1 VPRSCGWDDR
11 PAPARYDAPRSWKLE
26 AGSWKRRALSLL
38 LGLAACGPRTA
49 PVTPAPEPPPPRDAG
64 ADAAPPLAAVRAPLL
79 TRVEPPAGPGAAAS
93 YPVVA
98 ARVFAVGDS
107 QLRHLY
113 GKRTFAQSPFADRYQ
128 GIEVAIRPAALDD
141 GGDLLLAAF
150 LEEHRRHHP
159 RATLVYMGDA
169 ADLSCTQ
176 EMDRFVR
183 VMAEN
188 AAIPFLM
195 VTSNHDGFFAGNFTS
210 KADGGGKL
218 AWTDMPADWRRA
230 CAEPGS
236 TADHL
241 LTKGRAVLRI
251 AELLPPAPPWATSL
265 SALEPELPSGYRGAH
280 LTYVRPLGGGDAGAP
295 PAWGV
300 FLDTVDYRDFDL
312 TAAHGAGT
320 VGSISAEALRTLDL
334 AMFDVATAASGPRPR
349 WIAFGHHPVSQLE
362 PAARARLLRFF
373 DVHPEI
379 AGYVSAHTHYS
390 DERSH
395 RLPSGRSLPELVVGS
410 TTDFGGGAPQSARL
424 VELRVGGDR
433 AGLAS
438 WRLVLDVDALCAGIE
453 PLPPNDAL
461 GYVSYRLARDDT
473 GDVPTSTWDLF
484 WAWLEDD
491 DLGHYRIAQT
501 AGALLV
507 ENRLVRALA
516 YLYRAAPWGPDELD
530 DGARAEL
537 DALIARVSGPGIGWG
552 AAVDRN
558 LEALGEYERWWD
570 PVLAPYIP
578 LFARTLLSFGA
589 ERYLFEKLRAA
600 RPRGPARRR
609 WFTCHAARAAE
620 AEARR
625 PRPKDVIFIP

>member
-1 VPRSCGWDDR
+1 VLRR
-11 PAPARYDAPRSWKLE
+11 VVLLAL
-26 AGSWKRRALSLL
+26 AG
-38 LGLAACGPRTA
+38 ACGPRTA
-49 PVTPAPEPPPPRDAG
+49 PVAPIPETPPAVDAG
-64 ADAAPPLAAVRAPLL
+64 ADAAPPAAALPPPLL
-79 TRVEPPAGPGAAAS
+79 RRVEPPAGPGAAAA
-93 YPVVA
+93 YPLVA

-113 GKRTFAQSPFADRYQ
+113 GRRTFAQSPFADRYQ

-176 EMDRFVR
+176 ELDRFVR
-183 VMAEN
+183 VMAQN
-188 AAIPFLM
+188 AEVPFLM
-195 VTSNHDGFFAGNFTS
+195 VTSNHDGFYAGNFTG

-218 AWTDMPADWRRA
+218 AWTDMPVDWQRA
-230 CAEPGS
+230 CSEPGS
-236 TADHL
+236 TADHM

-251 AELLPPAPPWATSL
+251 APLLPPAPAWAT
-265 SALEPELPSGYRGAH
+265 ALAAPEPDAPTGYRSAH
-280 LTYVRPLGGGDAGAP
+280 LTYVRPLGGGDPGAP

-312 TAAHGAGT
+312 TQAHGAGT
-320 VGSISAEALRTLDL
+320 VGSVSAEALRALDL
-334 AMFDVATAASGPRPR
+334 MMFDVSTAASGARPQ
-349 WIAFGHHPVSQLE
+349 WIAFGHHPLNQLD
-362 PAARARLLRFF
+362 PGARARVLRFF

-379 AGYVSAHTHYS
+379 AGYVAAHTHYS

-395 RLPSGRSLPELVVGS
+395 RLPSGRSFTELVVGS
-410 TTDFGGGAPQSARL
+410 TTDFGGGAPQAARL
-424 VELRVGGDR
+424 VELRADGQKI
-433 AGLAS
+433 GLAS
-438 WRLVLDVDALCAGIE
+438 WRLVLEVDDLCAGIR
-453 PLPPNDAL
+453 PLAANDAL
-461 GYVSYRLARDDT
+461 GYVSYRLERDDT
-473 GDVPTSTWDLF
+473 RDVPTGTWDLF

-491 DLGHYRIAQT
+491 DLGHYRVAQT

-516 YLYRAAPWGPDELD
+516 YLYRSAPPLGYELD

-552 AAVDRN
+552 ATAERN
-558 LEALGEYERWWD
+558 LAGLGEYERWWD
-570 PVLAPYIP
+570 PVLSPIIP
-578 LFARTLLSFGA
+578 LFARTLLSFGG

-600 RPRGPARRR
+600 RGATPERRR

-620 AEARR
+620 EEARR
-625 PRPKDVIFIP
+625 PRPRNVIFIP